1 MIVSKSNNYVKQFP
15 ENYSWE
21 CIDSIKLS
29 IVAHRIC
36 KLIKKD
42 LQTTVRNY
50 VSGLRKALNIIAEE
64 AII

>member
-1 MIVSKSNNYVKQFP
+1 MEKSKSKKQKKSKVDKSR
-15 ENYSWE
+15 YS
-21 CIDSIKLS
+21 
-29 IVAHRIC
+29 
-36 KLIKKD
+36 KKD